1 MSAIQPPAEAVWW
14 KQPLDKVEGTW
25 IAIALVWSLIMFFMM
40 PFWHIY
46 GKQNLSS
53 EAYRTTPQ
61 AYMAKTQAMV
71 DQYTIRTE
79 TDAQLPVVKP
89 PPGSD
94 VYLLGRLWQW
104 WPLLE
109 LEKGQTYRLHIS
121 SMDWNHG
128 FSLQPVNIN
137 TQILPGYEMV
147 LTITPDTSGE
157 QTIICNEF
165 CGIGHHNMLGKIYV
179 TEGRPM
185 SNELFRTC
193 PESGLQFHK
202 PAERLMKAMRLLRSS
217 SC

>member
-1 MSAIQPPAEAVWW
+1 MSAIQPPAETVWW

-71 DQYTIRTE
+71 DQYTVRTVTIPKGRYNAGRE
-79 TDAQLPVVKP
+79 MPVVKP

-94 VYLLGRLWQW
+94 VYLLGQLWQW

-109 LEKGQTYRLHIS
+109 LEMGQTYRLHIS
-121 SMDWNHG
+121 SLDWNHG

-137 TQILPGYEMV
+137 TQIIPGYEMV
-147 LTITPDTSGE
+147 LTITPDTAGE

-165 CGIGHHNMLGKIYV
+165 CGINHHEMVGKIFV
-179 TEGRPM
+179 TGGE
-185 SNELFRTC
+185 
-193 PESGLQFHK
+193 Q
-202 PAERLMKAMRLLRSS
+202 
-217 SC
+217 

>member
-1 MSAIQPPAEAVWW
+1 MYTTGVTAPQGVWW
-14 KQPLDKVEGTW
+14 KPAHKAEKVWFT
-25 IAIALVWSLIMFFMM
+25 IAFVWCMIMFFMM

-53 EAYRTTPQ
+53 EAYKTTPQ
-61 AYMAKTQAMV
+61 AFLAKTEAMV
-71 DQYTIRTE
+71 SQYTIRKE
-79 TDAQLPVVKP
+79 TNLNLPVVKP

-94 VYLLGRLWQW
+94 VYLAGRLWQW
-104 WPLLE
+104 YPLLE

-121 SMDWNHG
+121 SLDWQHG

-165 CGIGHHNMLGKIYV
+165 CGIGHHLMTGKIIV
-179 TEGRPM
+179 E
-185 SNELFRTC
+185 
-193 PESGLQFHK
+193 
-202 PAERLMKAMRLLRSS
+202 
-217 SC
+217 

>member
-1 MSAIQPPAEAVWW
+1 MSAIQPPAETLWW
-14 KQPLDKVEGTW
+14 KQPLDRVEGTW
-25 IAIALVWSLIMFFMM
+25 ITIALVWSLFMFFMM

-46 GKQNLSS
+46 GKQNLSN

-61 AYMAKTQAMV
+61 AFMAKTQAMV

-79 TDAQLPVVKP
+79 TDSKLPVVRP

-121 SMDWNHG
+121 SMDWQHG

-147 LTITPDTSGE
+147 ITITPDMNGE

-165 CGIGHHNMLGKIYV
+165 CGLGHHNMVGKIYV
-179 TEGRPM
+179 TEGGR
-185 SNELFRTC
+185 
-193 PESGLQFHK
+193 
-202 PAERLMKAMRLLRSS
+202 
-217 SC
+217 